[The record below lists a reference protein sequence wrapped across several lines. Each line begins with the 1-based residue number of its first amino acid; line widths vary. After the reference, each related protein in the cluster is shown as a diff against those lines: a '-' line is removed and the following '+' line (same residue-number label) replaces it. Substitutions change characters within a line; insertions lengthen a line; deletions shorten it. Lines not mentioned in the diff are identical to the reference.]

1 MLMNEQNLKP
11 IRSTE
16 EAKQKGSAG
25 GKKSGEVRRER
36 KKFKD
41 IMNVFL
47 SLDVPDEEV
56 KDFLKKM
63 GIDDEDINLQTAI
76 VYKQINK
83 AIQGDLE
90 AAKFCRDTVGEKP
103 TDKVEQSGE
112 VNNIVTIKTS
122 KEVEEWGK

>member
-25 GKKSGEVRRER
+25 GKKSGEVRKQR
-36 KKFKD
+36 KAMKEQ
-41 IMNVFL
+41 MELLL
-47 SLDVPDEEV
+47 SLPVKSEEHKAFMETIGV
-56 KDFLKKM
+56 DTENMDNQMMLMVSIF
-63 GIDDEDINLQTAI
+63 
-76 VYKQINK
+76 NK
-83 AIQGDLE
+83 AMNGDLE